1 MNHDIYNLGLVS
13 SAATAAESS
22 GSIQPVCQLLHL
34 SEYFPQI
41 SPFFRIMIGIQEDV
55 LNMFLVTH
63 FLLLF
68 SNLAL
73 VFFFSILICVRNNP
87 NFKSSFSS
95 EAYSWWNSRQSRRP
109 APVYQAEQPRRRVGW
124 FGSRF
129 N

>member
-1 MNHDIYNLGLVS
+1 
-13 SAATAAESS
+13 
-22 GSIQPVCQLLHL
+22 
-34 SEYFPQI
+34 
-41 SPFFRIMIGIQEDV
+41 MIGIQEDV

-95 EAYSWWNSRQSRRP
+95 EAYSWWNSRQRRQP
-109 APVYQAEQPRRRVGW
+109 APAYVSEQPRRRVGW
-124 FGSRF
+124 FGNRF

>member
-1 MNHDIYNLGLVS
+1 M
-13 SAATAAESS
+13 
-22 GSIQPVCQLLHL
+22 GSCQL
-34 SEYFPQI
+34 SCFRPRNI
-41 SPFFRIMIGIQEDV
+41 FRIMIGIQEDV

-95 EAYSWWNSRQSRRP
+95 EAYSWWNSRQRRP
-109 APVYQAEQPRRRVGW
+109 APVYVNEQPRRRVGW
-124 FGSRF
+124 FGNRF